1 WGKTEPS
8 VEGRLTRSRPST
20 RMKKIL
26 LSVIAAGLS
35 GMALSSAGGS
45 PIVVN
50 SLFDSTG
57 TDGQCTLREAITNVR
72 NNAQTFTD
80 CAGGGGANT
89 ITFSVS
95 GTITLGSTL
104 PPINTTMT
112 IDGSGQTITISGN
125 NFAQVMVVDSGNTLT
140 LLNLAIANGR
150 ITGGDGGG
158 INNGGTLNVTN
169 STFSG
174 NSGTYPS
181 NNNGTPNGGGIYN
194 VGTVNVTN
202 STFSG
207 NSTTGIG
214 GGIYNFGTLNVT
226 NSTFSGN
233 FSSSSFVGGI

>member
-1 WGKTEPS
+1 
-8 VEGRLTRSRPST
+8 RSRPST

-104 PPINTTMT
+104 PAINTTMT

-140 LLNLAIANGR
+140 LLNLVIANGR
-150 ITGGDGGG
+150 ITGGNGGG

-174 NSGTYPS
+174 NNAKTC
-181 NNNGTPNGGGIYN
+181 TGGIGSN
-194 VGTVNVTN
+194 DGGNLNRVTTVGAN
-202 STFSG
+202 STS
-207 NSTTGIG
+207 I
-214 GGIYNFGTLNVT
+214 
-226 NSTFSGN
+226 
-233 FSSSSFVGGI
+233 

>member
-1 WGKTEPS
+1 
-8 VEGRLTRSRPST
+8 
-20 RMKKIL
+20 
-26 LSVIAAGLS
+26 
-35 GMALSSAGGS
+35 MALSSAGGS

-104 PPINTTMT
+104 PLINTTMT

-140 LLNLAIANGR
+140 LLNLVIANGR
-150 ITGGDGGG
+150 ITGGNGGG
-158 INNGGTLNVTN
+158 INNGGTLNVTNCTFSGNNAKPSTGGIGGNGGGIYNGGTLNVTN

-174 NSGTYPS
+174 NSSTYPS
-181 NNNGTPNGGGIYN
+181 NTNGTPNGGGVYN
-194 VGTVNVTN
+194 LGTFTYLATAINHNDADTSN
-202 STFSG
+202 DDIFP
-207 NSTTGIG
+207 
-214 GGIYNFGTLNVT
+214 
-226 NSTFSGN
+226 
-233 FSSSSFVGGI
+233 